1 MEAAGAAVREMVRWT
16 RLLTVD
22 EGRHGKIVDIFLNVS
37 PIVFADGLDADC
49 ERIRRTKDNFRV
61 FGLSN
66 WVNGGAIY

>member
-49 ERIRRTKDNFRV
+49 ERIR
-61 FGLSN
+61 
-66 WVNGGAIY
+66 